1 MFNFVLGFAA
11 TMCAAGIFEMFR
23 QGFVSITT
31 LLIIVSLSVFATF
44 LVQSIEPSK
53 REEKR

>member
-23 QGFVSITT
+23 QGFVSLTV

-53 REEKR
+53 REEKA